1 MSAQDGCATCIRA
14 NTPVGKAGNEAALRT
29 NLVIALPRPPLRTR
43 PAIVDEVEDGAVD
56 VVELDFVSGIVAVV
70 GFAHDPA
77 PPGLLDQFLC
87 RLDIVHPDPEMMQPD
102 EVSALSLRR
111 LVRFVMQQ

>member
-1 MSAQDGCATCIRA
+1 L
-14 NTPVGKAGNEAALRT
+14 GKTWNEAPFRAP
-29 NLVIALPRPPLRTR
+29 LVVVLPRPPLGTW
-43 PAIVDEVEDGAVD
+43 PAIMNEVEDGAVD

-111 LVRFVMQQ
+111 LVRFVMQQSEADHAV